1 MVRALC
7 ARPAA
12 RPSPAPRLLRIAAPP
27 PQPARPNVLWVMMDD
42 LRALLPPQRLAGGG
56 GGLTSATP
64 NIDRLAR
71 DGVDFPKAYC
81 QVSVCAPSRS
91 SFASGRRPDSMRVWQ
106 WESDFRKALGA
117 AAVVSLPQ
125 HFKNHGY
132 LVVGAGKTYEPDYPA
147 RYDQPHSWS
156 ERPPL
161 RGGRRAA
168 ARRPRGSLA
177 SALTLGLRP
186 RWRTS
191 SSRAPTYGADRAFF
205 EHACASFAI
214 DAMTA
219 RATGRASPARSSSP
233 PATSRTCRGACRSAS
248 ARARRATRAAPRR
261 SRPPRRARRPRACP
275 TSRGAPRVPGA

>member
-7 ARPAA
+7 ARPALGRA
-12 RPSPAPRLLRIAAPP
+12 LLLGCCACAAPP

-71 DGVDFPKAYC
+71 DGVVFPNAYC

-91 SFASGRRPDSMRVWQ
+91 SFMSGRRPDSMRVWQ

-117 AAVVSLPQ
+117 AAVSLPQ

-147 RYDQPHSWS
+147 RYDQPYSWS
-156 ERPPL
+156 PEPKYLPL
-161 RGGRRAA
+161 RKDTCGYQFGS
-168 ARRPRGSLA
+168 SLA

-186 RWRTS
+186 RKAYQLS
-191 SSRAPTYGADRAFF
+191 ACADGGADRAFF

-214 DAMTA
+214 DPLLKKVCLEACVGPSRQVANLLT
-219 RATGRASPARSSSP
+219 TNLQP
-233 PATSRTCRGACRSAS
+233 PI
-248 ARARRATRAAPRR
+248 
-261 SRPPRRARRPRACP
+261 
-275 TSRGAPRVPGA
+275 